1 MEAKFSDQIKKVL
14 TLSRQEA
21 LRLGH
26 YQVTS
31 EHLLLGILNDG
42 NNEAVGIL
50 NKLEVD
56 LHKIKQETRSLCRNS
71 SLRRGNVV
79 HINDVQMAK
88 QTEKILKISYLEAKI
103 FESKV
108 VHVEHLLLS
117 ILREPNSVASQ
128 LLSRFEVTYGVVKE
142 IINDDDD
149 VMDQHTDEYDKK
161 EPFSNNSNQKNN
173 SKQRSKTPVLDNFG
187 RDLGALAVENKL
199 DPVVG
204 RIKEI
209 ERVSQVLGRRKKNN
223 PILVGEPGVGKTAIA
238 EGLALKIVQ
247 RKVPRNLLDKRVIT
261 LDLASLVAGTKYR
274 GQFEER
280 MKAIINELEKSDD
293 IILFIDEIHTIIGA
307 GGAAGSLDASNIF
320 KPPLARGEIQC
331 IGASTLDEYRQHIEK
346 DGALA
351 RRFQMITIE
360 ETTCKETLEILQN
373 MKTKYEKHHNVSY
386 TKEAVE
392 ACVNLADKYIN
403 DRFFPDK
410 ALDILDEAGSR
421 VHLKNIVVPKEVE
434 NIEQKISDIH
444 TRKDEV
450 IAKQLFEEAALLRD
464 QAYALEQA
472 RKRALDRWIARNK
485 GVEHPVKMEDIAE
498 TVSVMTGIPVTKLT
512 EKELEKLI
520 RMDEELNKKVIGQE
534 EAVSKLVKAIKR
546 NRVGL
551 KDPNKPIGTFIFL
564 GATGVGKTELAKQ
577 LAEQLFDRN
586 DSLIRIDMT
595 EYMEKFSVSRL
606 IGAPPGYV
614 GYEEG
619 GQLTEKVRR
628 KPYSVI
634 LLDEIEKAHPEVFN
648 ILLQLLDDG
657 ILTDSLGRAVDFTNT
672 VIIMTSNIISQDVE
686 SLASGVGF
694 LSKGKKGNMDNLVKD
709 SIEKALK
716 ATFSP
721 EFINRLDEIIIFNKL
736 NQDNILKITELTLS
750 KLYARIHKLGFRIH
764 VTRAAK
770 KFLAEKGFDNRYG
783 ARPLNR
789 AIQRYIENPLADMLL
804 KHKEHE
810 QPLTFKIDYN
820 KKTDKLRIGTS
831 GVTKKVIL
839 DS

>member
-1 MEAKFSDQIKKVL
+1 MEAIFSDRIKKVL
-14 TLSRQEA
+14 TLSRREA
-21 LRLGH
+21 MRLGH
-26 YQVTS
+26 LQVTS
-31 EHLLLGILNDG
+31 EHLLLGILNEGD
-42 NNEAVGIL
+42 NEAVGIL
-50 NKLEVD
+50 DRLDVD
-56 LHKIKQETRSLCRNS
+56 IDRIRREAENLCKKSNRRRSKIT
-71 SLRRGNVV
+71 
-79 HINDVQMAK
+79 HINDIDMAK
-88 QTEKILKISYLEAKI
+88 QTEKILKITYLEAKI
-103 FESKV
+103 FQSRV

-117 ILREPNSVASQ
+117 ILREANSVASQ
-128 LLSRFEVTYGVVKE
+128 LLSRFDITYGVVKE
-142 IINDDDD
+142 IISDEDVIDQYPNDYA
-149 VMDQHTDEYDKK
+149 EK
-161 EPFSNNSNQKNN
+161 EPPPNNRNR
-173 SKQRSKTPVLDNFG
+173 KQTAKGRTATPVLDNFG
-187 RDLGALAVENKL
+187 RDLGVLASENKL

-204 RIKEI
+204 RLKEI

-238 EGLALKIVQ
+238 EGLALKIAQ

-280 MKAIINELEKSDD
+280 MKAIINELEKSDN

-331 IGASTLDEYRQHIEK
+331 IGASTLDEYRQYIEK

-351 RRFQMITIE
+351 RRFQMIMIE
-360 ETTCKETLEILQN
+360 ETTPKETLEILDN
-373 MKTKYEKHHNVSY
+373 MKNKYEQHHNVTY
-386 TKEAVE
+386 TKEALEV
-392 ACVNLADKYIN
+392 CVDLADKYIN

-410 ALDILDEAGSR
+410 ALDVLDEAGSR

-434 NIEQKISDIH
+434 NIEQQIEDIH
-444 TRKDEV
+444 TRKNEV
-450 IAKQLFEEAALLRD
+450 IEKQQFEKAALLRD
-464 QAYALEQA
+464 QAYKLDQA

-485 GVEHPVKMEDIAE
+485 GVQHPVKDEDIAE
-498 TVSVMTGIPVTKLT
+498 TVAVMTGIPVTKLT
-512 EKELEKLI
+512 EKELDKLL
-520 RMDEELNKKVIGQE
+520 RMDVDLNKKVIGQE

-577 LAEQLFDRN
+577 LAEHLFDRD
-586 DSLIRIDMT
+586 DSLVRIDMS

-619 GQLTEKVRR
+619 GQLTEKIRR

-634 LLDEIEKAHPEVFN
+634 LLDEIEKAHPDVFN

-657 ILTDSLGRAVDFTNT
+657 ILTDSLGRVVDFTNT
-672 VIIMTSNIISQDVE
+672 VVIMTSNIISQDVE

-694 LSKGKKGNMDNLVKD
+694 LSQGKKNKMDELVKD
-709 SIEKALK
+709 SIENSLK

-736 NQDNILKITELTLS
+736 DQDSILKITEITLG

-770 KFLAEKGFDNRYG
+770 KFLAEKGFDRRYG

-789 AIQRYIENPLADMLL
+789 AIQTYIENPLADMLL
-804 KHKEHE
+804 KHKGNE
-810 QPLTFKIDYN
+810 QPVTFKIDYN
-820 KKTDKLRIGTS
+820 KKADKLRIGTS
-831 GVTKKVIL
+831 GVSKKISL
-839 DS
+839 SS